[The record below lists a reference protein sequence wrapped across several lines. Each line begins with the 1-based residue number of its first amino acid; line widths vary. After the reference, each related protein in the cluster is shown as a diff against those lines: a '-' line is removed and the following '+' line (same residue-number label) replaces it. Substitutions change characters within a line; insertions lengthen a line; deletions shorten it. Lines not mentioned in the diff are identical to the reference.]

1 METERWE
8 VEGGWDAGGLGV
20 GFSLL
25 FGCKVDEMVI
35 NVANHRGY
43 TGRKVEITI

>member
-20 GFSLL
+20 GFFLL
-25 FGCKVDEMVI
+25 FGCKCDKMVI
-35 NVANHRGY
+35 TVANRKGY
-43 TGRKVEITI
+43 TDNEVEITI